1 MLGKLVGHFHNH
13 LPQLIIFDLD
23 GTLVD
28 SVPDLA
34 VAVDRML
41 ELQGRAPAGE
51 ANVRSW
57 VGNGAAML
65 VKRAL
70 AYSADPAVV
79 AQIDEALHQQALL
92 QFKQIYQQENG
103 RLTRLYPGVKEVI
116 PALAGLGIPLAVVT
130 NKPLLFT
137 TPLLEQFELTPYF
150 RSVIGGECLPERKPH
165 PLPLLHVCDQV
176 GAKPKN
182 SLMVG
187 DSRNDVES
195 AKAAGMV
202 SAALTYGY
210 NHGEPVAASD
220 PDWLLDDFRELLL

>member
-1 MLGKLVGHFHNH
+1 MLTRLVKHFHNH

-34 VAVDRML
+34 VAVDSML
-41 ELQGRAPAGE
+41 EQRGRAPAGE
-51 ANVRSW
+51 AKVRAW

-65 VKRAL
+65 VRRAL
-70 AYSADPAVV
+70 ADSVDPAMV
-79 AQIDEALHQQALL
+79 AQVDDAVHQQALQ

-103 RLTRLYPGVKEVI
+103 RQTRLYPGVKDVV

-130 NKPLLFT
+130 NKPLPFT
-137 TPLLEQFELTPYF
+137 TPLLEQFDIASCF
-150 RSVIGGECLPERKPH
+150 RHVIGGECLPERKPH
-165 PLPLLHVCDQV
+165 PLPLLHVCEQV
-176 GAKPKN
+176 GAKPRA

-187 DSRNDVES
+187 DSRHDVEA

-210 NHGEPVAASD
+210 NHGEPVAACE

>member
-1 MLGKLVGHFHNH
+1 MLAKLTTHFHNH

-28 SVPDLA
+28 SAPDLA

-41 ELQGRAPAGE
+41 EQLGLSPAGE
-51 ANVRSW
+51 ERVRGW
-57 VGNGAAML
+57 VGNGAATL
-65 VKRAL
+65 VRRAL
-70 AYSADPAVV
+70 AGTADPAAV
-79 AQIDEALHQQALL
+79 AHVDEATQARALTL
-92 QFKQIYQQENG
+92 FKQIYQQENG
-103 RLTRLYPGVKEVI
+103 RQTRLYPGVKDVV
-116 PALAGLGIPLAVVT
+116 AGLAGLGIPLAVVT
-130 NKPLLFT
+130 NKPLPFT
-137 TPLLEQFELTPYF
+137 TPLLEQFQIAPYF

-165 PLPLLHVCDQV
+165 PLPLLHVCEQV
-176 GAKPKN
+176 SAKPKA

-187 DSRNDVES
+187 DSRNDVEA

-210 NHGEPVAASD
+210 NHGESVAACD

>member
-1 MLGKLVGHFHNH
+1 MLTRMVSFFDDH

-41 ELQGRAPAGE
+41 EQLGRAPAGE
-51 ANVRSW
+51 AKVRTW
-57 VGNGAAML
+57 VGNGAPLL
-65 VKRAL
+65 VRRAL
-70 AYSADPAVV
+70 ADSADPAIV
-79 AQIDEALHQQALL
+79 AQVDEAAQQQALARFH
-92 QFKQIYQQENG
+92 QVYQQENG
-103 RLTRLYPGVKEVI
+103 RQTRLYPGVKDVI
-116 PALAGLGIPLAVVT
+116 PALSGLGIVLAVVT
-130 NKPLLFT
+130 NKPLPFT
-137 TPLLEQFELTPYF
+137 APLLQQVGLADYF
-150 RSVIGGECLPERKPH
+150 HSVIGGECLPQRKPH
-165 PLPLLHVCDQV
+165 PLPLLHVCEQV
-176 GAKPKN
+176 GARPTA

-187 DSRNDVES
+187 DSRNDVDA

-210 NHGEPVAASD
+210 NHGEPVAVCE

>member
-1 MLGKLVGHFHNH
+1 MLTRLTTHFHNL

-28 SVPDLA
+28 SAPDLA
-34 VAVDRML
+34 AAVDRML
-41 ELQGRAPAGE
+41 EQLGQAPDGE
-51 ANVRSW
+51 EKVRGW
-57 VGNGAAML
+57 VGNGAAVL

-70 AYSADPAVV
+70 AGSADPAVV
-79 AQIDEALHQQALL
+79 ATINEAEHQHALVL
-92 QFKQIYQQENG
+92 FKQIYQQENG
-103 RLTRLYPGVKEVI
+103 RQTRLYPGVKEVVKG
-116 PALAGLGIPLAVVT
+116 LAGLGIPLAVVT
-130 NKPLLFT
+130 NKPLPFT
-137 TPLLEQFELTPYF
+137 TPLLEQFDLAPYF

-165 PLPLLHVCDQV
+165 PLPLLHVCEQV
-176 GAKPKN
+176 GAKPKA

-187 DSRNDVES
+187 DSRNDVEA

-210 NHGEPVAASD
+210 NHGESVAACD

>member
-41 ELQGRAPAGE
+41 EQQGRAPAGE
-51 ANVRSW
+51 ARVRSW

-70 AYSADPAVV
+70 ADSVDPAVV
-79 AQIDEALHQQALL
+79 AQVDDAFHQQALQ

-103 RLTRLYPGVKEVI
+103 RRTRLYPGVKNVI

-130 NKPLLFT
+130 NKPLQFT
-137 TPLLEQFELTPYF
+137 TPLLEQVELTPYF

-165 PLPLLHVCDQV
+165 PLPLLHVCEQM

-187 DSRNDVES
+187 DSRHDVEA
-195 AKAAGMV
+195 AKAAQMV

-210 NHGEPVAASD
+210 NHGEPVSACE

>member
-1 MLGKLVGHFHNH
+1 MLTRLVKHFHH

-34 VAVDRML
+34 VAVDSML
-41 ELQGRAPAGE
+41 EQRGRAPAGE
-51 ANVRSW
+51 AKVRAW

-65 VKRAL
+65 VLRAL
-70 AYSADPAVV
+70 ADSVDPAMV
-79 AQIDEALHQQALL
+79 AQVDDAVHQQALQ

-103 RLTRLYPGVKEVI
+103 RQTRLYPGVKDVV

-130 NKPLLFT
+130 NKPLPFT
-137 TPLLEQFELTPYF
+137 TPLLEQFDIASCF
-150 RSVIGGECLPERKPH
+150 RHVIGGECLPERKPH
-165 PLPLLHVCDQV
+165 PLPLLHVCEQV
-176 GAKPKN
+176 GAKPRA

-187 DSRNDVES
+187 DSRHDVEA

-210 NHGEPVAASD
+210 NHGEPVAACE